1 MLSCWSLIYWNLRKI
16 KGNKNANYSNW
27 KYWKNYRYSYIQK
40 YNAWKDISK
49 ETEAVLKNLDVFN
62 PEVLITVSTNL
73 VIVILT
79 ARVLAAES
87 GNLDQFKIEFIDD
100 NGNKFYQHLDDRG
113 NLVGDDE
120 CWKITYQKDLIFRLV
135 SNFYKDKK

>member
-1 MLSCWSLIYWNLRKI
+1 MLII
-16 KGNKNANYSNW
+16 QTGNIEKTTDILTFKNSMLE
-27 KYWKNYRYSYIQK
+27 
-40 YNAWKDISK
+40 KDISK
-49 ETEAVLKNLDVFN
+49 ETETVLKNLDVFN

-120 CWKITYQKDLIFRLV
+120 CWKITYQKDLIFRLMN
-135 SNFYKDKK
+135 NFYKAKK

>member
-1 MLSCWSLIYWNLRKI
+1 MLII
-16 KGNKNANYSNW
+16 QTGNIEKTTDILTFKNTMLE
-27 KYWKNYRYSYIQK
+27 
-40 YNAWKDISK
+40 KDISK

-87 GNLDQFKIEFIDD
+87 WNLDQFKIEFIDD

>member
-1 MLSCWSLIYWNLRKI
+1 MLII
-16 KGNKNANYSNW
+16 QTGNIEKSSDILTF
-27 KYWKNYRYSYIQK
+27 KDSMLE
-40 YNAWKDISK
+40 KDISK
-49 ETEAVLKNLDVFN
+49 ETEVVLKELDVFN
-62 PEVLITVSTNL
+62 PEVLITVSTNREI
-73 VIVILT
+73 IVLT

-135 SNFYKDKK
+135 STFYKK

>member
-1 MLSCWSLIYWNLRKI
+1 MLII
-16 KGNKNANYSNW
+16 QTGNIEKTTDILTFKDS
-27 KYWKNYRYSYIQK
+27 ILE
-40 YNAWKDISK
+40 KDISK
-49 ETEAVLKNLDVFN
+49 ETEQVLTNLDVFN
-62 PEVLITVSTNL
+62 PDNLITVSTNRE
-73 VIVILT
+73 IVVLT

-135 SNFYKDKK
+135 STFYKNKK

>member
-1 MLSCWSLIYWNLRKI
+1 MLII
-16 KGNKNANYSNW
+16 QTGNIEKTTDILTFKNTMLE
-27 KYWKNYRYSYIQK
+27 
-40 YNAWKDISK
+40 KDISE
-49 ETEAVLKNLDVFN
+49 ETEAVLKELDVFN
-62 PEVLITVSTNL
+62 PEVQITVSTNL

-87 GNLDQFKIEFIDD
+87 GNLDLFKIEFIDD

-135 SNFYKDKK
+135 STFKDKK

>member
-1 MLSCWSLIYWNLRKI
+1 MLII
-16 KGNKNANYSNW
+16 QTGNIEKTTDILTFKNT
-27 KYWKNYRYSYIQK
+27 ILE
-40 YNAWKDISK
+40 KDISK
-49 ETEAVLKNLDVFN
+49 ETETVLKNLDVFN
-62 PEVLITVSTNL
+62 PEVLITISTNL

-100 NGNKFYQHLDDRG
+100 KGNKFYQHLDDRG

>member
-1 MLSCWSLIYWNLRKI
+1 MLII
-16 KGNKNANYSNW
+16 QTGNIEKSTDILTF
-27 KYWKNYRYSYIQK
+27 KDSMLER
-40 YNAWKDISK
+40 DISK
-49 ETEAVLKNLDVFN
+49 ETEQVLTNLDVFN
-62 PEVLITVSTNL
+62 PDNLITVSTNRE
-73 VIVILT
+73 IVVLT

-135 SNFYKDKK
+135 STFYKNKK